1 MQNFLISD
9 IFDIEKEVALVDCPK
24 LLIADSSDEF
34 RESLTQALQNACNV
48 RTCRS
53 GAQALELLHNF
64 RPDIMVM
71 DLMLAELD
79 GLTLLQMAIQSG
91 IRPRVLVTAN
101 YFSPYVRSVL
111 NRLEVDYCMQK
122 PCSLQAIV
130 CRVNDFVAE
139 TAPVAPAEANETDV
153 VASMLL
159 HLGFGAHLDGFRYL
173 CKAIPLFRMDMGQA
187 ITKELYV
194 TVGEIYNKDPRQV
207 ERSIRS
213 AIESAYKR
221 RSDAQWAQ
229 YFTTCPG
236 GYVPKLSNGK
246 FIAHLAQRLNHQTA
260 DKTCA

>member
-1 MQNFLISD
+1 
-9 IFDIEKEVALVDCPK
+9 
-24 LLIADSSDEF
+24 
-34 RESLTQALQNACNV
+34 
-48 RTCRS
+48 
-53 GAQALELLHNF
+53 
-64 RPDIMVM
+64 M

-79 GLTLLQMAIQSG
+79 GLTLLQMAIAAG

-130 CRVNDFVAE
+130 CRVSDFIAE
-139 TAPVAPAEANETDV
+139 AVPVMPAEASEDDV

-159 HLGFGAHLDGFRYL
+159 QLGFGAHLDGFRYL
-173 CKAIPLFRMDMGQA
+173 CKAIPLFRMDTGQA

-194 TVGEIYNKDPRQV
+194 AVAEIYNKDARQV

-229 YFTTCPG
+229 YFTPGPG
-236 GYVPKLSNGK
+236 GYVPRLSNGK
-246 FIAHLAQRLNHQTA
+246 FIAHLAQRLNSQAA
-260 DKTCA
+260 DKISA

>member
-1 MQNFLISD
+1 MEF
-9 IFDIEKEVALVDCPK
+9 PK

-34 RESLTQALQNACNV
+34 RESLAQVLSKGCTV

-53 GAQALELLHNF
+53 GAQALELLRSFH
-64 RPDIMVM
+64 PDILVM

-79 GLTLLQMAIQSG
+79 GLTLLQMAIQAG

-122 PCSLQAIV
+122 PCSLQAIF
-130 CRVNDFVAE
+130 CRIADFVAE
-139 TAPVAPAEANETDV
+139 TVPVMPEEINEDDL

-159 HLGFGAHLDGFRYL
+159 QLGFGAHLDGFRYL
-173 CKAIPLFRMDMGQA
+173 CKAIPLFRMDTGQA

-194 TVGEIYNKDPRQV
+194 AVGEIYNKDARQV

-229 YFTTCPG
+229 YFTPGPG
-236 GYVPKLSNGK
+236 GCVPKLSNGK
-246 FIAHLAQRLNHQTA
+246 FIAHLAQRLSDRVTDRKSA
-260 DKTCA
+260 

>member
-1 MQNFLISD
+1 MEL
-9 IFDIEKEVALVDCPK
+9 PK
-24 LLIADSSDEF
+24 LLIADGNNEF
-34 RESLTQALQNACNV
+34 RDSLAQVLGKGCSV
-48 RTCRS
+48 RSCRS
-53 GAQALELLHNF
+53 GAQALELLHSF
-64 RPDIMVM
+64 RPDILIM
-71 DLMLAELD
+71 DLMLSELD
-79 GLTLLQMAIQSG
+79 GLTLLQMAIQEG

-130 CRVNDFVAE
+130 CRVTDFLSEA
-139 TAPVAPAEANETDV
+139 APAAATEADENDL

-159 HLGFGAHLDGFRYL
+159 QLGIGAHLDGFRYL
-173 CKAIPLFRMDMGQA
+173 CKAIPLFRMDTAQA

-194 TVGEIYNKDPRQV
+194 AVGELCNKDPRQV

-229 YFTTCPG
+229 YFTPAPG
-236 GYVPKLSNGK
+236 GNVPKLSNGK
-246 FIAHLAQRLNHQTA
+246 FIAHLAQRLAAQMA
-260 DKTCA
+260 DKSSA